1 MVVGFVVMLEL
12 VVSAVSVSMVLV
24 VLSVVLS
31 VVVVDEIRS
40 RRNDVGEGL
49 LEEKEEEG
57 ERGGRTIERTMGTYS
72 GVKRTGQT
80 FNQSS
85 GIAVVTGLVWADRA
99 PGVRYNGHTVLVDLF
114 GRTGNTGALPHDE
127 NRWMGWRW
135 GEVDGIGESQ
145 EGEVGADFMPA
156 SI

>member
-1 MVVGFVVMLEL
+1 
-12 VVSAVSVSMVLV
+12 
-24 VLSVVLS
+24 
-31 VVVVDEIRS
+31 
-40 RRNDVGEGL
+40 
-49 LEEKEEEG
+49 
-57 ERGGRTIERTMGTYS
+57 MGTYS

-114 GRTGNTGALPHDE
+114 GQTGNTGALPHDE
-127 NRWMGWRW
+127 RTDGWGR
-135 GEVDGIGESQ
+135 GKPGGR
-145 EGEVGADFMPA
+145 EVGADFMPA